1 MSINFRLFSQS
12 DTLPWAPTGATWIY
26 EIDSYQGK
34 VPYIGF
40 IYLSYVKDTLLLG
53 KLVKKIT
60 VSDFRDIFMYNSNDS
75 LYWLVENKYELLL
88 VFSAEIGDSWT
99 TKGRDETVFCKPFI
113 NSYDTIT
120 VRNIS
125 NKTFSN
131 KDFEVIENRMSNC
144 TWQLG
149 PIIKNIG
156 LSNFFEPIY
165 FPKESCGYVT
175 CQPLNI
181 NLACYYDMR
190 RGIINF
196 GNHFENNSFFPQYS
210 CSNLLSSKFTGV
222 AVNNKIFEIVPNPVS
237 TTLHVVEN
245 FQNNFESVK
254 IYDLLG
260 REFVSIA
267 AFSGSDIDVS
277 ILQTGVYILQ
287 IQTRDGIFGSTKF
300 LKIN

>member
-1 MSINFRLFSQS
+1 MKKLLLLPFFLMSINFRLFSQS

-190 RGIINF
+190 RGIMPYLP
-196 GNHFENNSFFPQYS
+196 GLAARHTVVLASVRDQRLEELAAMRGDAP
-210 CSNLLSSKFTGV
+210 
-222 AVNNKIFEIVPNPVS
+222 AV
-237 TTLHVVEN
+237 
-245 FQNNFESVK
+245 
-254 IYDLLG
+254 YDAA
-260 REFVSIA
+260 SAAQAIA
-267 AFSGSDIDVS
+267 
-277 ILQTGVYILQ
+277 
-287 IQTRDGIFGSTKF
+287 TRDRMTALVTRAGIEVIDATPDEIAPKLADRYLA
-300 LKIN
+300 LKAAGRL